1 MHPACWLREQPPEW
15 SPVPGREPS
24 DHRSGPSCWTAQRN
38 NVPSVPANRATTAVS
53 SLDVTSS
60 PGHRWVLCAPCYPQ
74 HLLYSNPEKI
84 LLGELRPRGGL
95 PRKESVTVKQ
105 EFSFQMPDPQVSGSP
120 AREQRPT
127 TNPRVSRAAPA
138 HRGPIPDA
146 TPLTQPRGEAR
157 GRNRQENT
165 EKGKPG
171 GGLALVAVSTP
182 CTPATV
188 LTVGLARGHANGSAA
203 GAGSPAQAP
212 TRMHTEPGTQ
222 VAAQVAGLEEP
233 AFQSGCGRHPRC
245 NANTNS

>member
-1 MHPACWLREQPPEW
+1 
-15 SPVPGREPS
+15 
-24 DHRSGPSCWTAQRN
+24 
-38 NVPSVPANRATTAVS
+38 
-53 SLDVTSS
+53 
-60 PGHRWVLCAPCYPQ
+60 
-74 HLLYSNPEKI
+74 
-84 LLGELRPRGGL
+84 
-95 PRKESVTVKQ
+95 
-105 EFSFQMPDPQVSGSP
+105 MPDPQVSGSP
-120 AREQRPT
+120 ARERRPT

-157 GRNRQENT
+157 DKNRQENT

-245 NANTNS
+245 NANTNSRTEPHRERKPRAPRGAGAHGAQLGRFGGGDTLLHTDEACSAQGTG